1 MKVALLGLLLF
12 AGSAHAKIVQFLYI
26 EASEGNSSGGHVAVQ
41 LGDDVYHYQ
50 YENALIRLFK
60 HKAEAFRVNY
70 QLLQNRTI
78 HIADIE
84 VSDTAY
90 DRISSYFKVRFFG
103 QTQQLKHLKALE
115 QDQALLQALLEWKAG
130 KPVSALSALGSETS
144 LKSPG
149 AGLFYGD
156 GNLGA
161 VKASAEC
168 ATKST
173 STNIIAKLKQQ
184 LEGRY
189 GKEFLA
195 QKIIATDKA
204 LRQLFPLTQINDNS
218 TNPSHYAF
226 SERYSDLLNGFLAL
240 QVLQKAQSL
249 TNSACFEVSLP
260 GMKLNDAEI
269 RLAETFR
276 HDLLL
281 SAQSLMVSKRPDW
294 GYALFVTLARL
305 IVIEHSIQTRHWTF
319 LDDTDEKVIAI
330 PQQQLALYAE
340 QLQKQRRND
349 LKDML
354 EAFSDLDE
362 GSGAYERRYVNLE
375 IAANRYQQW
384 LKSDKTG
391 ELRYQSEQALPN
403 KSIPLTRFL
412 LTDLSAEQLE
422 AALNYQELAGER
434 QLKEDSDRNAYHLL
448 TKNCVTALLENINE
462 AVAGQSKQM
471 LGGFV
476 DPQLNFIPFQAF
488 DSVQETYKVVNIREL
503 PAYRQQEL
511 TKMYDREV
519 DSWVYARESNV
530 FSSSLYNH
538 NPDDAWFV
546 FFTDDAAL
554 LRPLFGAVNTLAATS
569 QSVWGLFSL
578 PLDEGRGLKIGA
590 RGVLTSLPELAF
602 FNIRKGS
609 YPFPIEHSIQQ

>member
-1 MKVALLGLLLF
+1 VKAVLLGLLLF
-12 AGSAHAKIVQFLYI
+12 AGSAHAKLIQFLYI

-78 HIADIE
+78 HIADIA
-84 VSDTAY
+84 VSDAVY
-90 DRISSYFKVRFFG
+90 ERISSYFKVRFFG
-103 QTQQLKHLKALE
+103 QTQQLRHLAALE
-115 QDQALLQALLEWKAG
+115 QDQALLQALLQWKAG
-130 KPVSALSALGSETS
+130 KPVTALSASQSS
-144 LKSPG
+144 LKLPG

-156 GNLGA
+156 GNFGTLKTAG
-161 VKASAEC
+161 VCDTKSASA
-168 ATKST
+168 
-173 STNIIAKLKQQ
+173 NIIAKLKQQ

-189 GKEFLA
+189 GKEFLT
-195 QKIIATDKA
+195 QKIIAADKA
-204 LRQLFPLTQINDNS
+204 LRQLSPLARININNS
-218 TNPSHYAF
+218 SSYAF
-226 SERYSDLLNGFLAL
+226 SERYSDLLNGFLVL
-240 QVLQKAQSL
+240 QVLQKTQSL
-249 TNSACFEVSLP
+249 TNSACFEVNLP
-260 GMKLNDAEI
+260 GMKLKDEEI
-269 RLAETFR
+269 HLAEAFR
-276 HDLLL
+276 QGLLK

-305 IVIEHSIQTRHWTF
+305 IVIEHSIQTQHWTF
-319 LDDTDEKVIAI
+319 LDDTDEKAIAI
-330 PQQQLALYAE
+330 PQQQLTLYSE
-340 QLQKQRRND
+340 QLQKQRHGD

-354 EAFSDLDE
+354 EVVSDLGE

-384 LKSDKTG
+384 LKSDQTG
-391 ELRYQSEQALPN
+391 ELRHQSEQALPD
-403 KSIPLTRFL
+403 KSIPLTDFL
-412 LTDLSAEQLE
+412 LTDLSTEQLE
-422 AALNYQELAGER
+422 AALHHQEQAGER

-488 DSVQETYKVVNIREL
+488 DSVQETYKVVNSREL

-569 QSVWGLFSL
+569 QSVWGLFNL
-578 PLDEGRGLKIGA
+578 PFDEGRGLKIGA

-609 YPFPIEHSIQQ
+609 YPYPIEHPAQK

>member
-1 MKVALLGLLLF
+1 VKAVLLGLLLF
-12 AGSAHAKIVQFLYI
+12 AGSAHAKLIQFLYI

-78 HIADIE
+78 HIADIA
-84 VSDTAY
+84 VSDAVY
-90 DRISSYFKVRFFG
+90 ERISSYFKVRFFG
-103 QTQQLKHLKALE
+103 QTQQLRHLAALE
-115 QDQALLQALLEWKAG
+115 QDQALLQALLQWKAG
-130 KPVSALSALGSETS
+130 KPVTALSASQSS
-144 LKSPG
+144 LKLPG

-156 GNLGA
+156 GNFGA
-161 VKASAEC
+161 LKTAGVCDTKSASA
-168 ATKST
+168 
-173 STNIIAKLKQQ
+173 NIIAKLKQQ

-189 GKEFLA
+189 GKEFLT
-195 QKIIATDKA
+195 QKIIAADKA
-204 LRQLFPLTQINDNS
+204 LRQLSPLARININNS
-218 TNPSHYAF
+218 SSYAF
-226 SERYSDLLNGFLAL
+226 SERYSDLLNGFLVL
-240 QVLQKAQSL
+240 QVLQKTQSL
-249 TNSACFEVSLP
+249 TNSACFEVNLP
-260 GMKLNDAEI
+260 GMKLKDEEI
-269 RLAETFR
+269 HLAEAFR
-276 HDLLL
+276 QGLLK

-305 IVIEHSIQTRHWTF
+305 IVIEHSIQTQHWTF
-319 LDDTDEKVIAI
+319 LDDTDEKAIAI
-330 PQQQLALYAE
+330 PQQQLTLYAE
-340 QLQKQRRND
+340 QLQKQRHGD

-354 EAFSDLDE
+354 EVVSDLGE

-384 LKSDKTG
+384 LKSDQTG
-391 ELRYQSEQALPN
+391 ELRHQSEQALPD
-403 KSIPLTRFL
+403 KSIPLTDFL
-412 LTDLSAEQLE
+412 LTDLSTEQLE
-422 AALNYQELAGER
+422 AALHHQEQAGER

-488 DSVQETYKVVNIREL
+488 DSVQETYKVVNSREL

-511 TKMYDREV
+511 TKMYGREV

-538 NPDDAWFV
+538 NSDDAWFV
-546 FFTDDAAL
+546 FFTDDAVL

-569 QSVWGLFSL
+569 QSVWGLFNL
-578 PLDEGRGLKIGA
+578 PFDEGRGLKIGA

-609 YPFPIEHSIQQ
+609 YPYPIEHPEQK